1 MPLKETKLN
10 HLQTEFV
17 IIILLLS
24 FIKMEM
30 KVRKHTENTTYSS
43 NIDYSATYL
52 SPGLAGALES
62 EFKLMPKWDAIC

>member
-17 IIILLLS
+17 RIILLPS
-24 FIKMEM
+24 FIKLEM
-30 KVRKHTENTTYSS
+30 KVRKHTENTTQSS
-43 NIDYSATYL
+43 NRDYSATNL
-52 SPGLAGALES
+52 TPRLAGASES